1 MDQWFA
7 KFLDGSLGNRTD
19 KPDSLP
25 ESVSVSGM
33 SGQCS
38 RGAGGNSPMQI
49 EGQNQVQ
56 AIQPGDHVYWERGD
70 LSFQAA
76 EVDFLHTDATD
87 VRWLFVTQANGDQIT
102 LNEKVIL
109 RWTEKGRL

>member
-33 SGQCS
+33 SVQCS
-38 RGAGGNSPMQI
+38 RGTEENSPMQPHAI
-49 EGQNQVQ
+49 E
-56 AIQPGDHVYWERGD
+56 PGDRVYWQRGD
-70 LSFQAA
+70 LTWQTAQ
-76 EVDFLHTDATD
+76 VDFLHIDGDGNQWIFST
-87 VRWLFVTQANGDQIT
+87 LPNGDQNT
-102 LNEKVIL
+102 LNVKVVHICHEKE
-109 RWTEKGRL
+109 RR